1 MAFTKYNFNEEDA
14 KTYKGIK
21 YYKFSDEY
29 IIIIDNMK
37 VTRYTLKDVK
47 TYINNYLKGE

>member
-1 MAFTKYNFNEEDA
+1 MSFVKYEFKKENM

-21 YYKFSDEY
+21 YYKFSNEY

-47 TYINNYLKGE
+47 TYINNYFKED